1 MGELHSLTHTH
12 THTYSVTHTHTLCD
26 THTCTPTNTPHHSI
40 IVVGGDGTFNEV
52 LNGLLVQTQQQSGV
66 NTRRP
71 RFVPVTPY
79 IRLGIIPA
87 GFHNSTALSI
97 LGAKCPMITAA
108 QIMLGK
114 LAIWVPTVY
123 N

>member
-1 MGELHSLTHTH
+1 MHTRTTRSHAHS
-12 THTYSVTHTHTLCD
+12 V
-26 THTCTPTNTPHHSI
+26 

-52 LNGLLVQTQQQSGV
+52 LNGLLMQTQQQSGV

-87 GFHNSTALSI
+87 GFHNSIARSI
-97 LGAKCPMITAA
+97 LGGKCPMVTAA
-108 QIMLGK
+108 QIMLGRPYHI
-114 LAIWVPTVY
+114 LDTWVT
-123 N
+123 